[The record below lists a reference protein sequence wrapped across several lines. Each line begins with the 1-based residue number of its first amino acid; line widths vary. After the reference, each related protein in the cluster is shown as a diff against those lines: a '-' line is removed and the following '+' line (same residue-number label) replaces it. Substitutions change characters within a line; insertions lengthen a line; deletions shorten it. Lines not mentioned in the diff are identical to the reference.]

1 MPVADVDAPIIE
13 SILHPSDLSE
23 ASQVAFARA
32 LKAALVAR
40 ARLTMLHV
48 SPRSGSAGW
57 EDFPGVQDTLER
69 WGARPRKSDRDGGAG
84 GIGVVKIVARHRDPV
99 DAVLAH
105 LRSHPADLIVL
116 AASRYRGRMRWL
128 RKATAVPVAQRSG
141 QMTLFVPAGLD
152 GFVSLA
158 NGGVSLQR
166 VLVPIALQPRAQP
179 AINAA
184 VRLVRRLR
192 CAKGEFV
199 LVHIGTASTTP
210 AVRRPTV
217 SGWTWTMATG
227 TGDVVASVLRMARE
241 TEADLIVMSTDGRNG
256 FLDALR
262 GSHSER
268 ILRDAPCP
276 LLAIPEGS
284 FAAERLG

>member
-1 MPVADVDAPIIE
+1 MPVADLDAPIIE

-23 ASQVAFARA
+23 ASQVAFAHA

-48 SPRSGSAGW
+48 SPRSASASRG
-57 EDFPGVQDTLER
+57 DFPGVQDTLER
-69 WGARPRKSDRDGGAG
+69 WGARPRKSDRDGGPG
-84 GIGVVKIVARHRDPV
+84 GIGVTKIVARHRDPV
-99 DAVLAH
+99 DAVLEH

-116 AASRYRGRMRWL
+116 AASRHRGRMRWL

-158 NGGVSLQR
+158 NGGVSLRR

-179 AINAA
+179 AVNAA

-192 CAKGEFV
+192 CATGEFI
-199 LVHIGTASTTP
+199 LVHIGTASTMP

-227 TGDVVASVLRMARE
+227 KGDVVAGVLRMARE

-284 FAAERLG
+284 FAAERLE